1 MSEKLKINGRLK
13 AAVVLGLL
21 IAASFL
27 VSPAERSQASSSE
40 TYVLVQAIGNTE
52 KVSAKGLSKPECESR
67 KAELK
72 KAATALE
79 TFNES
84 AGYGS
89 ITCLPESDF

>member
-1 MSEKLKINGRLK
+1 MSDKSKFSGRLK
-13 AAVVLGLL
+13 AAAILGML
-21 IAASFL
+21 ISAGFL
-27 VSPAERSQASSSE
+27 FSPTERSQASSSE

-52 KVSAKGLSKPECESR
+52 RVSAKGLSKPECESR

-72 KAATALE
+72 QVATALG

-84 AGYGS
+84 TGHGS